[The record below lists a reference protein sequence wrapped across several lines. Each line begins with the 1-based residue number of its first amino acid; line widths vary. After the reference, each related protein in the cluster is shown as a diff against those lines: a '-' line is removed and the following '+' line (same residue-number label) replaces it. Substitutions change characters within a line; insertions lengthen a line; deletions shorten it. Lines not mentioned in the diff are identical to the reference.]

1 MGNETIK
8 FDRKKLE
15 EGIAYIVNEA
25 YALGRF
31 DEETADFEQAIKNWI
46 DTRGTYDLGSYD
58 LDEEEH

>member
-1 MGNETIK
+1 MGNGKIE
-8 FDRKKLE
+8 FDRKNLE
-15 EGIAYIVNEA
+15 EGIAYIVSEA

-31 DEETADFEQAIKNWI
+31 DEETTDFEQAIKNWI